1 MFRRNAII
9 SVVII
14 ILTVILGQIAK
25 ANLLVD
31 NKILKIKTVDELNK
45 LVFQFDLS
53 LDDYIYPNY
62 YTPEKALEVN
72 DRAEIIAVVSPTG
85 RIEQYHWLLRQEVV
99 INKVVRG
106 DKSLEGMTAKLDVS
120 NGLVYYNID
129 EKRDPF
135 DPRGF
140 NLYYTNTVNI
150 MQPGNEYLAFF
161 NRMPLQDYAE
171 DDIIFNCISTEYSY
185 FNLSLPENDL
195 LITDATANYKLEDLK
210 EYEYFTGSKRM
221 LDLWYDVKEAAVK
234 KYLDPQ

>member
-1 MFRRNAII
+1 LLREIVQEEATRGAL
-9 SVVII
+9 VII
-14 ILTVILGQIAK
+14 ASHNQEDIELLCDKVIIMADGKISDEYVKKQIYLLTI
-25 ANLLVD
+25 
-31 NKILKIKTVDELNK
+31 K

-185 FNLSLPENDL
+185 FNLSLPEMTFL
-195 LITDATANYKLEDLK
+195 
-210 EYEYFTGSKRM
+210 
-221 LDLWYDVKEAAVK
+221 
-234 KYLDPQ
+234 

>member
-62 YTPEKALEVN
+62 YTPEN
-72 DRAEIIAVVSPTG
+72 RAEIIAVVSPTG
-85 RIEQYHWLLRQEVV
+85 RIELLRQEVV

-185 FNLSLPENDL
+185 FNYPC
-195 LITDATANYKLEDLK
+195 LK
-210 EYEYFTGSKRM
+210 MTF
-221 LDLWYDVKEAAVK
+221 L
-234 KYLDPQ
+234 